1 MKTERRH
8 ELQTNLLADHIG
20 KYIQQVKP
28 YSRHITTG
36 ILLLLAVVMAGLY
49 FSNKWA
55 SERGAGWSDYL
66 KTLAAS
72 DPVALEEVAEM
83 HAGSTAALWAR
94 QSAGEV
100 KVAKAT
106 IGHPPMI
113 EPGQLFTD
121 RKGAVKTL
129 EEAKEHFLAVAEDRA
144 SSPQLVERARFG
156 LAQVYE
162 CLSDTVNAQKYYD
175 EIVNSSPDSALSKLA
190 KRRSERLS
198 EGSVQGWYN
207 WFGRQDPAPST
218 VPPDGSGKFPNVSD
232 DLDLLPD
239 RPDLSFPGSSLSEQ
253 LKDIDLDAPLDD
265 DTVEPMSTEPEEDT
279 SATDD
284 DEEGTAPESEGSPKP
299 DDSTSQPEPTSE
311 DIDSDG

>member
-1 MKTERRH
+1 M
-8 ELQTNLLADHIG
+8 
-20 KYIQQVKP
+20 
-28 YSRHITTG
+28 
-36 ILLLLAVVMAGLY
+36 
-49 FSNKWA
+49 
-55 SERGAGWSDYL
+55 
-66 KTLAAS
+66 
-72 DPVALEEVAEM
+72 
-83 HAGSTAALWAR
+83 
-94 QSAGEV
+94 
-100 KVAKAT
+100 
-106 IGHPPMI
+106 
-113 EPGQLFTD
+113 
-121 RKGAVKTL
+121 
-129 EEAKEHFLAVAEDRA
+129 
-144 SSPQLVERARFG
+144 
-156 LAQVYE
+156 
-162 CLSDTVNAQKYYD
+162 
-175 EIVNSSPDSALSKLA
+175 NSSPDSALSKLA